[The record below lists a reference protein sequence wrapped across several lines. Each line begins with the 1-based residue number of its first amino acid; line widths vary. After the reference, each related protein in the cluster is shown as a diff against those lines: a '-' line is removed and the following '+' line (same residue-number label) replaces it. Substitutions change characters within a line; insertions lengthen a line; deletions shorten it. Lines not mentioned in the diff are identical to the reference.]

1 MMHSVKTS
9 MVYKYNTERKLDIHV
24 KVQREELKCSKKSV
38 INMGSNYITICQNL
52 KKIKNYKAFKKDLR
66 LFLLLLLLIQTF

>member
-1 MMHSVKTS
+1 MHSVKTS

-52 KKIKNYKAFKKDLR
+52 KKK
-66 LFLLLLLLIQTF
+66 